1 MRGALKVAITG
12 AHSTGKSTFLD
23 TLEARLSARGLRV
36 GRVAGLARRA
46 LMAGFPILQNHTLD
60 STLWLMAEGL
70 REEAALSLDRDVIL
84 VDRPPLDA
92 VAYLLAA
99 LKVTN
104 RTVDKARLSRLQ
116 DIARASTADYAV
128 VIFTEL
134 DPSQALGPDRDPDL
148 IFRATADAKVS
159 ELVARLAPHAVRLRY
174 GDEDTVLSVV
184 ERACA
189 PL

>member
-1 MRGALKVAITG
+1 MRGALKIAIAG

-23 TLEARLSARGLRV
+23 KLDTRLSARGLRV
-36 GRVAGLARRA
+36 GRVAGLAKRA
-46 LMAGFPILQNHTLD
+46 LTAGFPILQNHTLD

-92 VAYLLAA
+92 LAYLLAG
-99 LKVTN
+99 LKVTD
-104 RTVDKARLSRLQ
+104 RAVDEPRLSRLQ

-134 DPSQALGPDRDPDL
+134 DPNQALGPDRDPDP
-148 IFRATADAKVS
+148 IFRATAAAKVS
-159 ELVARLAPHAVRLRY
+159 ELVARLAPHALRLRH
-174 GDEDTVLSVV
+174 GDEDAVLSAV